1 MPYKVEQSDVKNKHL
16 PKEKCCNKSIIPNI
30 GIEYIIL
37 FLTVRNL
44 NLKKFKNKETPSYEL
59 RFKIE
64 M

>member
-44 NLKKFKNKETPSYEL
+44 NLKETPSYEL